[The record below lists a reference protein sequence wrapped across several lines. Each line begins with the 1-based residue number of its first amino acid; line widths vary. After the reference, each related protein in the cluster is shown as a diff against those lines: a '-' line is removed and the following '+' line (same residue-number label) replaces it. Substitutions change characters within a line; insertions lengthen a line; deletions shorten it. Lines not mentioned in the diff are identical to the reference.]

1 MPTKSR
7 SEPVGTLIYFN
18 FRARGEPPRL
28 VAAYA
33 GLDLDQDIFT
43 MREWGQYK
51 QRMPKGQ
58 VPVLSLPDGTLMPEM
73 NDICKFLALM
83 PSPAGRQ
90 LVVDEGQDRMLR
102 VVNGALLNRV
112 AHITNMHPIAH
123 AVAES
128 DSVREEATQFLQQFA
143 AQLGAGSFFGGA
155 VPGYAELALWLL
167 VEDCLLIVPD
177 LLDPLDASFKQWYA
191 RIADLPHLAEF
202 FASRPQVGDGTYGMP
217 GSILHSGAPRSAG
230 THGS

>member
-1 MPTKSR
+1 MGTEHMPAKSR

-28 VAAYA
+28 IAAYA
-33 GLDLDQDIFT
+33 GLGLDQDIFT
-43 MREWGQYK
+43 MR
-51 QRMPKGQ
+51 
-58 VPVLSLPDGTLMPEM
+58 
-73 NDICKFLALM
+73 
-83 PSPAGRQ
+83 
-90 LVVDEGQDRMLR
+90 
-102 VVNGALLNRV
+102 
-112 AHITNMHPIAH
+112 
-123 AVAES
+123 
-128 DSVREEATQFLQQFA
+128 
-143 AQLGAGSFFGGA
+143 
-155 VPGYAELALWLL
+155 ELALWLL

-230 THGS
+230 TQGL

>member
-1 MPTKSR
+1 M
-7 SEPVGTLIYFN
+7 G
-18 FRARGEPPRL
+18 
-28 VAAYA
+28 
-33 GLDLDQDIFT
+33 
-43 MREWGQYK
+43 YK

-90 LVVDEGQDRMLR
+90 LVVDEGQDRMLH

-112 AHITNMHPIAH
+112 AHI
-123 AVAES
+123 VAES

-177 LLDPLDASFKQWYA
+177 LLDPLDASFKQWYV

-230 THGS
+230 TQGL